1 MAFKDLFTGP
11 TQLCA
16 VLLQAPLNGHII
28 IQLFSTKAG
37 SIART
42 SLLLL
47 WCSEMAT
54 LCRSKRG
61 CERRRLLEQRPA
73 VKRAFGVSL
82 NSNAVIV
89 IHRTGPRGIVPVPG
103 IVVAVLWRSFQLLL
117 RYSGAI
123 TAQVGVVLQGL
134 PG

>member
-1 MAFKDLFTGP
+1 MLSSSIHSVPGLVGRGNGLRYSARLAGSLHAMAFKDLFTGP

-28 IQLFSTKAG
+28 IQLFSAKAG

-54 LCRSKRG
+54 LRRCKR
-61 CERRRLLEQRPA
+61 
-73 VKRAFGVSL
+73 
-82 NSNAVIV
+82 
-89 IHRTGPRGIVPVPG
+89 
-103 IVVAVLWRSFQLLL
+103 
-117 RYSGAI
+117 
-123 TAQVGVVLQGL
+123 
-134 PG
+134 

>member
-16 VLLQAPLNGHII
+16 VLLQALLNGHII
-28 IQLFSTKAG
+28 IQLFSAKAG

-54 LCRSKRG
+54 LCRCKR
-61 CERRRLLEQRPA
+61 
-73 VKRAFGVSL
+73 
-82 NSNAVIV
+82 
-89 IHRTGPRGIVPVPG
+89 
-103 IVVAVLWRSFQLLL
+103 
-117 RYSGAI
+117 
-123 TAQVGVVLQGL
+123 
-134 PG
+134 